1 MAAGGFVAC
10 FVGVKEVDRDVVI
23 VETCVLIVD
32 VYHGYDLLHLL
43 DWGLF
48 GRMDKNTSVM
58 IYYRSLRCVMDY
70 SGLYHLLNAGYSL
83 MSI

>member
-1 MAAGGFVAC
+1 MAAGEFVAC

-43 DWGLF
+43 DSGLF
-48 GRMDKNTSVM
+48 GRRDKYTFVT
-58 IYYRSLRCVMDY
+58 ICHLGLLCALDY
-70 SGLYHLLNAGYSL
+70 SG
-83 MSI
+83 